1 MAKILTVTNQKGG
14 VGKTT
19 TCVNLAASLA
29 ATKKRV
35 MLIDL
40 DPQGNATMG
49 SGVDK
54 HSLERSSY
62 ELLTGQA
69 TAAESRLTETPAGYH
84 LIGANGDLTA
94 AEVELLSLSR
104 REFRL
109 KMALEEVADEYDF
122 ILLDNPPSLNLLTV
136 NALASSSGVI
146 IPMQC
151 EYYALEGIS
160 ALVGTINKINQRL
173 NPELQIEG
181 ILRTMF
187 DPRMSLTRDVSSHLV
202 EYFGDKVY
210 RTVIPRNVRL
220 AEAPSH
226 GLPAL
231 LYDKSS
237 RGALAY
243 LALAGELIR
252 KSADAGKHPADENSA
267 HTGDADDDVAQG
279 PEAVAGDSN
288 EASKKS
294 ADVDADAEVVKEVN

>member
-1 MAKILTVTNQKGG
+1 MAKILTITNQKGG

-19 TCVNLAASLA
+19 TAVNLAASLA

-35 MLIDL
+35 LMIDL

-49 SGVDK
+49 SGADK
-54 HSLERSSY
+54 HQLEGSIY
-62 ELLTGQA
+62 EVLTDQASAEDALLKG
-69 TAAESRLTETPAGYH
+69 LTSGYD

-94 AEVELLSLSR
+94 AEVELLQLPR

-109 KMALEEVADEYDF
+109 KMALMPLLDRYDF
-122 ILLDNPPSLNLLTV
+122 ILIDNPPSLNLLTV
-136 NALASSSGVI
+136 NALAASDGVI

-160 ALVGTINKINQRL
+160 ALVGTIDKINKRL
-173 NPELQIEG
+173 NPKLKIEG

-187 DPRMSLTRDVSSHLV
+187 DPRMSLTKDVSDHLV
-202 EYFGDKVY
+202 EYFGPRVY

-226 GLPAL
+226 GMPAL
-231 LYDKSS
+231 QYDKNS

-252 KSADAGKHPADENSA
+252 RTEQERAKDAVETEQEG
-267 HTGDADDDVAQG
+267 
-279 PEAVAGDSN
+279 
-288 EASKKS
+288 
-294 ADVDADAEVVKEVN
+294 

>member
-1 MAKILTVTNQKGG
+1 VTKILTITNQKGG

-35 MLIDL
+35 LLVDL

-49 SGVDK
+49 CGVDK
-54 HSLERSSY
+54 HELEASAY
-62 ELLTGQA
+62 EVLTGQVDA
-69 TAAESRLTETPAGYH
+69 SEAIVRNEQVGFDV
-84 LIGANGDLTA
+84 IGSNGDLTA
-94 AEVELLSLSR
+94 AEVELLELPR

-109 KMALEEVADEYDF
+109 KMALVPIQKDYDF
-122 ILLDNPPSLNLLTV
+122 ILIDNPPSLNLLTV
-136 NALASSSGVI
+136 NALSASSGVI

-160 ALVGTINKINQRL
+160 SLLGTIEKINKRL
-173 NPELQIEG
+173 NPSLKIEG
-181 ILRTMF
+181 ILRTMY
-187 DPRMSLTRDVSSHLV
+187 DPRMSLTKDVSQHLV

-210 RTVIPRNVRL
+210 RTVIPRNIRL

-231 LYDKSS
+231 LYDKNS

-243 LALAGELIR
+243 LALAGELSR
-252 KSADAGKHPADENSA
+252 KTKQEQR
-267 HTGDADDDVAQG
+267 TQAQKQELING
-279 PEAVAGDSN
+279 
-288 EASKKS
+288 
-294 ADVDADAEVVKEVN
+294 

>member
-1 MAKILTVTNQKGG
+1 MAKVITITNQKGG

-35 MLIDL
+35 LLIDL
-40 DPQGNATMG
+40 DPQGNASMG

-54 HSLERSSY
+54 HNLEKTVY
-62 ELLTGQA
+62 EVLTDQVNIREA
-69 TAAESRLTETPAGYH
+69 IVKNTPAGYD
-84 LIGANGDLTA
+84 LIGSNGDLTA
-94 AEVELLSLSR
+94 AEVELLQIPR

-109 KMALEEVADEYDF
+109 KMALMELNDEYDF
-122 ILLDNPPSLNLLTV
+122 VLIDNPPSLNLLTV

-160 ALVGTINKINQRL
+160 ALIGTIDKINKRL
-173 NPELQIEG
+173 NPSLKIEG

-187 DPRMSLTRDVSSHLV
+187 DPRMSLTKDVSDHLV

-231 LYDKSS
+231 LYDKNS
-237 RGALAY
+237 RGAVAY

-252 KSADAGKHPADENSA
+252 RTQLEEKEQS
-267 HTGDADDDVAQG
+267 Q
-279 PEAVAGDSN
+279 EA
-288 EASKKS
+288 
-294 ADVDADAEVVKEVN
+294 